1 MTNKRGLLIVISGP
15 SGVGKDTLIKR
26 LLDLDRNLR
35 YSVSCTTRAPRPNEV
50 DGVDYTFVSRERF
63 QQLVDE
69 GAFLEYA
76 TYNGNLYGTL
86 AERVERARADG
97 RDIVLPL
104 DPRSERLQRLEPWPA
119 WDGKDL
125 LDLPVLS
132 KTAGKTTTDHIS
144 PAGPWLRFRGHLD
157 RFSDNLLSGAVNA
170 FTGEEGK
177 GRDGRSISAI
187 ARDYRARGIRWVIV
201 GDANYGEGSSR
212 EHAALSPRLLGGV
225 AVIARSFARIHES
238 NLK

>member
-1 MTNKRGLLIVISGP
+1 MTKKRGLLIVISGP

-97 RDIVLPL
+97 HDIVLKIEVQGAEQVRKNVPDAIL
-104 DPRSERLQRLEPWPA
+104 IFVVPPSVDELVRRQMKRNTESSQDMTARRQIAEREM
-119 WDGKDL
+119 
-125 LDLPVLS
+125 
-132 KTAGKTTTDHIS
+132 
-144 PAGPWLRFRGHLD
+144 
-157 RFSDNLLSGAVNA
+157 
-170 FTGEEGK
+170 E
-177 GRDGRSISAI
+177 
-187 ARDYRARGIRWVIV
+187 Y
-201 GDANYGEGSSR
+201 SSR
-212 EHAALSPRLLGGV
+212 YDHVVVNDEVERAV
-225 AVIARSFARIHES
+225 AQVLQIIQKARES
-238 NLK
+238 QT

>member
-1 MTNKRGLLIVISGP
+1 VTKQRGLLIVISGP

-97 RDIVLPL
+97 HDIVLKIEVQGAEQVRKRVPDAIL
-104 DPRSERLQRLEPWPA
+104 IFVVPPSVDELVRRQVKRNTETTQ
-119 WDGKDL
+119 DM
-125 LDLPVLS
+125 
-132 KTAGKTTTDHIS
+132 TA
-144 PAGPWLRFRGHLD
+144 RR
-157 RFSDNLLSGAVNA
+157 
-170 FTGEEGK
+170 E
-177 GRDGRSISAI
+177 I
-187 ARDYRARGIRWVIV
+187 ATREMEY
-201 GDANYGEGSSR
+201 SSR
-212 EHAALSPRLLGGV
+212 YDHVVVNDELEHAV
-225 AVIARSFARIHES
+225 AEVLRIIQQARES
-238 NLK
+238 QT